1 MTTKLEGNV
10 KRELSIGRQPYTLTI
25 SPVGF
30 TLALKGNRKGLNIKW
45 ADLVTGEAAL
55 ATALNASLTANIQ
68 PAEGKHPA
76 GKSTPRKNASR
87 ATVSSNIKTLVHK
100 YERDGKIGASHPA
113 SKKKA
118 VKQAVSKRTK

>member
-1 MTTKLEGNV
+1 MTTKLEGNL

-25 SPVGF
+25 SSVGF
-30 TLALKGNRKGLNIKW
+30 TLALKGNRKGLDIKW

-68 PAEGKHPA
+68 PAGEKRPS

-87 ATVSSNIKTLVHK
+87 ATSAMKTK
-100 YERDGKIGASHPA
+100 
-113 SKKKA
+113 
-118 VKQAVSKRTK
+118 T